1 MELKEYNGKV
11 VRVKIDDVVANTWNP
26 KEKQHAK
33 VKDIE
38 KSIKKNGFKQPVQ
51 VRQHPT
57 QEGKYE
63 IIDGEQRW
71 TAMKNLGATEIYV
84 YDNGVVADKD
94 AQSETI
100 WWQVQVPFETI
111 SLANL
116 VTELAN
122 MDVELPY
129 TTKELAE
136 FREMSEFDFDKYDN
150 ERPGD
155 EEEPEFKNFS
165 VKLGSDAYDIV
176 QQALTVIKEEND
188 CSDARAVELMAA
200 DFLAGR

>member
-11 VRVKIDDVVANTWNP
+11 ERVAIDDVVPNTWNP
-26 KEKQHAK
+26 KEKDHAK

-38 KSIKKNGFKQPVQ
+38 RSITKNGFKQPVQ
-51 VRQHPT
+51 VREHPT
-57 QEGKYE
+57 QKGKYE

-84 YDNGVVADKD
+84 YNNGVVKD
-94 AQSETI
+94 EDAKSETI

-116 VTELAN
+116 VTELAD
-122 MDVELPY
+122 MEVELPY
-129 TTKELAE
+129 STKELAE
-136 FREMSEFDFDKYDN
+136 FREMSEFDFDKYDS

-155 EEEPEFKNFS
+155 DDNLEFKTFT
-165 VKLGSDAYDIV
+165 VKLGTEAFEVLQS
-176 QQALTVIKEEND
+176 ALTIIKEEND